1 MDSADR
7 SGARRGRFRCGEDEQ
22 SGQRAST
29 VLLSRSQRASR
40 CVNGGPS
47 FARKGRTGPSGPSG
61 ARSPRRVL
69 AGSRKPASTGAAAP
83 RTASRLPYRTQ
94 AATRTR
100 RQRRIHARARMQVST
115 QSPAATC
122 LSPSPRPR
130 RSRRHLCPRPWP
142 PSPADR
148 ATQVGRRG
156 DRDARGAPR
165 QVFGDPQ
172 AWVPASD
179 GGPVAGR
186 EALRRSK
193 MMARSAPRV

>member
-83 RTASRLPYRTQ
+83 RTASRLPLPDTGGHADTVSAEY
-94 AATRTR
+94 TREHECR
-100 RQRRIHARARMQVST
+100 CRPSRQQRRAYRHLRDQDGRGVTCAHVHGRQALLTAQRRSVAVATGMLAARQGRSSVIHKRGCRRPMVAR
-115 QSPAATC
+115 SPA
-122 LSPSPRPR
+122 
-130 RSRRHLCPRPWP
+130 
-142 PSPADR
+142 
-148 ATQVGRRG
+148 GRR
-156 DRDARGAPR
+156 
-165 QVFGDPQ
+165 
-172 AWVPASD
+172 
-179 GGPVAGR
+179 
-186 EALRRSK
+186 
-193 MMARSAPRV
+193 